1 MIYQLYLHQQTTF
14 RMEKLDEILF
24 YTLEKSIKVYRKFA
38 QNQILK
44 QGYDITIDQWLV
56 LKTLQENEQLPQNQ
70 IAELVFKDYAS
81 ITRIIELLVQKQYIH
96 RKMNVMDRRKFE
108 LEITEKGNK
117 MIEDIYPIVMENRKQ
132 ALSGLGDDEV
142 KQLKELLE
150 KLIINCQ

>member
-1 MIYQLYLHQQTTF
+1 
-14 RMEKLDEILF
+14 MEKLDEILF

-44 QGYDITIDQWLV
+44 EGYDITIDQWLV
-56 LKTLQENEQLPQNQ
+56 LKTLQENDQLPQNQ

-81 ITRIIELLVQKQYIH
+81 ITRIIELLVQKEYIR
-96 RKMNVMDRRKFE
+96 RKINATDRRKFE

-132 ALSGLGDDEV
+132 ALSGLAEGEV

>member
-1 MIYQLYLHQQTTF
+1 
-14 RMEKLDEILF
+14 MEKLDEILF

-44 QGYDITIDQWLV
+44 EGYDITIDQWLV
-56 LKTLQENEQLPQNQ
+56 LKTLQENDWLPQNQ

-81 ITRIIELLVQKQYIH
+81 ITRIIELLVQKEYIR
-96 RKMNVMDRRKFE
+96 RKINATDRRKFE

-132 ALSGLGDDEV
+132 ALSGLAEIEV

-150 KLIINCQ
+150 SLIINCQ